1 MNKKIWNWIVLL
13 VFLTGLFFLIRNKF
27 LEAEIEKGLDG
38 LRRPVVVNVSGDRWQ
53 KLDYILSIVEANYVD
68 TVDRDKLMNAAL
80 EAALQSL
87 DPHSVYMEPEPLKE
101 AEESLSGGFEG
112 VGLQFNVPND
122 TAVVLNVIAGGPA
135 QKAGLMSGDKILKVD
150 DKVIA
155 GVKTPQDSMV
165 RRMRGPKGTKVVLTV
180 GRENEVIPFE
190 IIRDKIPEHSVDAA
204 FMMNEN
210 TAYLRLSKFSATTFK
225 ECFVALGKLKE
236 EGMTDLVFDLRD
248 NGGGY
253 FDQVCNLANL
263 FLDEGENIVYME
275 GLHHQREDVNAD
287 GRGLYKNVKL
297 SVLIDEG
304 SASASEIFAG
314 AIQDN
319 DRGVIVGRRSFGKG
333 LVQEPVFFSDG
344 SGIRLTVA
352 RYYTPSG
359 RCIQKPYDN
368 SKDYAYD
375 FYKRY
380 ASGELMSQDSIKVDK
395 SQVFHTAGGRTV
407 YGGGGIVPDI
417 FVPMDTTRA
426 TDFHIQCNKKAMT
439 VRFANKFFDTH
450 RSDILNISDYAI
462 ADAYF
467 VMTGIEKQFLAFA
480 ASNGI
485 VPKAGEWEQSREF
498 LMPQVKGLCARYSKL
513 GEEAYYRYILPI
525 DTGVQA
531 ALNCEHT
538 VVLEVP
544 ELSQE

>member
-1 MNKKIWNWIVLL
+1 MKKRNLIWIILL
-13 VFLTGLFFLIRNKF
+13 VFLAGFIFNLLCIFYLSAQYGNIFST
-27 LEAEIEKGLDG
+27 AY
-38 LRRPVVVNVSGDRWQ
+38 RRPVVDLSGSTKWQ
-53 KLDYILSIVEANYVD
+53 KIDYILSIVDEKYVD

-101 AEESLSGGFEG
+101 AEESLAGGFEG

-135 QKAGLMSGDKILKVD
+135 QKAGLMNGDKILKVD
-150 DKVIA
+150 DMVIA

-204 FMMNEN
+204 FMMDEK

-225 ECFVALGKLKE
+225 ECYVALARLKG

-275 GLHHQREDVNAD
+275 GLHHEREDINAD
-287 GRGLYKNVKL
+287 GKGLYKDVKL

-359 RCIQKPYDN
+359 RCIQKPYED
-368 SKDYAYD
+368 SEEYAYD

-380 ASGELMSQDSIKVDK
+380 ASGELMSQDSIKVDR
-395 SQVFHTAGGRTV
+395 SQVFNTSRGRTV
-407 YGGGGIVPDI
+407 YGGGGIVPDV

-439 VRFANKFFDTH
+439 VRFANKFFDMH
-450 RSDILNISDYAI
+450 RSDILEIEDYAG

-467 VMTGIEKQFLAFA
+467 DAAGIERQFLAFA

-485 VPKAGEWEQSREF
+485 VPKAGEWEQSREY
-498 LMPQVKGLCARYSKL
+498 LLPQIKGLCARYSKL
-513 GEEAYYRYILPI
+513 GEESYYRYILPI

-531 ALNCEHT
+531 ALNCDQQAL
-538 VVLEVP
+538 LEVS
-544 ELSQE
+544 E

>member
-1 MNKKIWNWIVLL
+1 MNKKNLLRTVLL
-13 VFLTGLFFLIRNKF
+13 VILTGLFFYLISSFISIGIRN
-27 LEAEIEKGLDG
+27 G
-38 LRRPVVVNVSGDRWQ
+38 LRGRNQSMTLNVSGDRWQ
-53 KLDYILSIVEANYVD
+53 KIDYILSIVEANYVD

-101 AEESLSGGFEG
+101 AEESLAGGFEG

-204 FMMNEN
+204 FMMDDK

-225 ECFVALGKLKE
+225 ECYVALGKLKA
-236 EGMTDLVFDLRD
+236 EGMTNLVFDLRD

-263 FLDEGENIVYME
+263 FLNEGENIVYME
-275 GLHHQREDVNAD
+275 GLHHQREDVRAD
-287 GRGLYKNVKL
+287 GHGNFRDVKL
-297 SVLIDEG
+297 AVLIDEG

-359 RCIQKPYDN
+359 RCIQKPYED
-368 SKDYAYD
+368 SEEYAYD

-395 SQVFHTAGGRTV
+395 SQVFHTSKGRTV
-407 YGGGGIVPDI
+407 YGGGGIVPDV

-450 RSDILNISDYAI
+450 RSDILGIVGYAQ

-467 VMTGIEKQFLAFA
+467 ASVGLEKQFLAFA

-485 VPKAGEWEQSREF
+485 VPKAGEWEQSREY
-498 LMPQVKGLCARYSKL
+498 LMPQVKGLCARYSEL
-513 GEEAYYRYILPI
+513 GEEAYYRYVLPI

-531 ALNCEHT
+531 ALNCDQT
-538 VVLEVP
+538 ALLEVK
-544 ELSQE
+544 E